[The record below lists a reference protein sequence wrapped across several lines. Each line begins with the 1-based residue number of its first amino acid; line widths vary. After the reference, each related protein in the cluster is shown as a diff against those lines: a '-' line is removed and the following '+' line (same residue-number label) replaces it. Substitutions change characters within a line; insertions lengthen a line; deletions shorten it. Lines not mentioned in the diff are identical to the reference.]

1 MAAMAGAFCPN
12 TFDTAN
18 NHVRTRLACTTAGCT
33 TPASASS
40 NAPAAA
46 RACRAASSAW
56 APAAVN
62 QLAYGPAAF
71 AIAADAGPAKRRRPT
86 PTSPTRTTTPP
97 RATPRPTRPR
107 PPPPPIVAVTPHPD
121 TSVANWSPEA
131 TTRNRP
137 SRPPHTID
145 KPGRLEPNYTTRR
158 DWDFYRNCAAC
169 TGRRPFPAS
178 LGVSCRL
185 PWSATCEFAFV
196 QSPVGSC
203 QN

>member
-1 MAAMAGAFCPN
+1 MAGAFCPN

-33 TPASASS
+33 SRPAPPQMHPPPPE
-40 NAPAAA
+40 PAALPA
-46 RACRAASSAW
+46 RPGLQPRSTSSHT
-56 APAAVN
+56 APRHSPSRPTPV
-62 QLAYGPAAF
+62 
-71 AIAADAGPAKRRRPT
+71 PAKRRRPT

>member
-1 MAAMAGAFCPN
+1 MAGAF
-12 TFDTAN
+12 A
-18 NHVRTRLACTTAGCT
+18 RTHSTPPTTT
-33 TPASASS
+33 SEHDWPAPPPDAPRRP
-40 NAPAAA
+40 APPQMHPPPPEPAALPA
-46 RACRAASSAW
+46 RPGLNRGQPARIRPRGIRHRGRRRSLPSAAGNSDVTDPNDDAAACNSSANPSQ
-56 APAAVN
+56 A
-62 QLAYGPAAF
+62 
-71 AIAADAGPAKRRRPT
+71 
-86 PTSPTRTTTPP
+86 
-97 RATPRPTRPR
+97 
-107 PPPPPIVAVTPHPD
+107 PPPPIVAVTPHPD